1 MNLKCVN
8 AYNRAR
14 VEWWK
19 RRKNKGSEQFHFLQ
33 AGLDP
38 GKRSGE
44 KQSRDELQKAGK
56 WKLRKISRKLKIK
69 IDENKKWR

>member
-1 MNLKCVN
+1 MKAQKKTKVVN
-8 AYNRAR
+8 N
-14 VEWWK
+14 
-19 RRKNKGSEQFHFLQ
+19 FTFLQ

-38 GKRSGE
+38 GKGSGE
-44 KQSRDELQKAGK
+44 KQSRDDLQKAGK

>member
-1 MNLKCVN
+1 MK
-8 AYNRAR
+8 AQ
-14 VEWWK
+14 K
-19 RRKNKGSEQFHFLQ
+19 KSKNSELFRFLQ

-38 GKRSGE
+38 GKGSGE